1 MSSNVIIPVWYATLR
16 LHLDKGRQWSVVE
29 HLLLHALSERARSVP
44 DLVSAASLPRRLVIE
59 IVIRL
64 MRVGWVELISMKDH
78 YEFRAT
84 SAGVN
89 VVKLDSLPAV
99 TRPTSRHASFA
110 IDKISST
117 VFRSW
122 DLTHYTK
129 YRLDKVMEGVK
140 YVMLPESSEIQ
151 QNFPAPDEI
160 IETLLD
166 DDEYFRGIDAVGA
179 KLMDRYAVVSVHGDT
194 IDGLPNRAPAILRE
208 QIQNSVSLRSGK
220 SAKKSLAREYG
231 LDRRDRSYDI
241 SFDVRDLVL
250 GGEAH
255 RTTLEKVL
263 SRTRSHVILHSTF
276 VDAGQCRQLLP
287 LLTQAVH
294 RGAKVDIL
302 WGKTT
307 ETDGSNATAAAIE
320 QCREMLADDL
330 LRKRIRFHRFS
341 TNSHA
346 KLLVADDG
354 RGRMVGIVGSCNW
367 LSTRFESYD
376 ASVML
381 SEPAIVAEILGL
393 LSAMSIGRSGYWS
406 NLTRELSKYAVNLR
420 RSKGKMNG
428 RVQATVVLGAKH
440 NEYIRRARDD
450 AKRRILLASH
460 RLGGSAETSVLV
472 PARAAVHKHDVD
484 VTILYE
490 RHSGSVSSG
499 IASGMERDAVSSGI
513 RLRRVHR
520 SRLHGKFLVWDDD
533 HAVITSQNWLSSD
546 PPDSSPYGEIGV
558 YLCGR
563 NVGSALA
570 DQVYSALVE
579 DDGKSRGS
587 GPRNGSSES

>member
-1 MSSNVIIPVWYATLR
+1 MSNNVVIPVWYATLR

-29 HLLLHALSERARSVP
+29 HLLLHALSEKSHSVA

-110 IDKISST
+110 IDKISGT

-140 YVMLPESSEIQ
+140 YLTLPESSELE
-151 QNFPAPDEI
+151 QNLPAPDEI
-160 IETLLD
+160 IGTLLD

-179 KLMDRYAVVSVHGDT
+179 RFMDRYAVVSVHGDT

-208 QIQNSVSLRSGK
+208 QIQNTANVQSGTL
-220 SAKKSLAREYG
+220 AKKSLVREYG
-231 LDRRDRSYDI
+231 SERRGKSYII
-241 SFDVRDLVL
+241 SFDVRDFVL

-255 RTTLEKVL
+255 RMTLEKVL
-263 SRTRSHVILHSTF
+263 SRTRSHVFIHSTF
-276 VDAGQCRQLLP
+276 VDAGQYRRLLP
-287 LLTQAVH
+287 LLTQAVQ

-330 LRKRIRFHRFS
+330 LRKRIRFHQFS

-354 RGRMVGIVGSCNW
+354 RGRMIGIVGSCNW

-376 ASVML
+376 ASVIL
-381 SEPAIVAEILGL
+381 SDSAIIGEICGH

-406 NLTRELSKYAVNLR
+406 NLTRDLSGYAVNLG
-420 RSKGKMNG
+420 RSKGERKG
-428 RVQATVVLGAKH
+428 RVQAAVVLGVEH

-450 AKRRILLASH
+450 AEKRILLASH

-472 PARAAVHKHDVD
+472 PARAAVHRHDID
-484 VTILYE
+484 VTILYG

-563 NVGSALA
+563 NVGSVLA
-570 DQVYSALVE
+570 DRAYSALVE
-579 DDGKSRGS
+579 DNGKLAGN
-587 GPRNGSSES
+587 GPRNGWSES